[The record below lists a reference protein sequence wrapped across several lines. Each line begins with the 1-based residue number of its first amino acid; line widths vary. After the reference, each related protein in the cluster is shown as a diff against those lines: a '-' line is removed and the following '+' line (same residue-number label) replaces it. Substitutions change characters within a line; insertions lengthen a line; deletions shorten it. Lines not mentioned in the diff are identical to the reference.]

1 MVKQI
6 RGRIFLYL
14 RVVYMFQLFYKKE
27 VDYDYNVLWFF
38 GINRRNE
45 DVLEF

>member
-14 RVVYMFQLFYKKE
+14 RVVHMLQLSYKKE
-27 VDYDYNVLWFF
+27 VDYDYNVSRPP
-38 GINRRNE
+38 GTNRRNE
-45 DVLEF
+45 DVLEL